1 MDRKSQ
7 LAGLGLFEARVPRYT
22 SYPTAPHFNT
32 AVGPDQTRSWLSHIP
47 QGGEISLYI
56 HVPFCRRLCWF
67 CACRT
72 QGTTSDDPV
81 VAYVDTL
88 LAELELL
95 RASLPGGV
103 TLSRLHWGGGTPTLL
118 PPASIRRLSAAIFDV
133 VPMAEN
139 GEFSVEIDPN
149 EIDEWRLAAL
159 AEAGMNRASIG
170 VQDFDPMI
178 QKTIGRDQSFEI
190 TQAAADAL
198 RAHGIRS
205 LNADILYGLPHQTPE
220 RISVSI
226 QKLLSLN
233 PDRIALYGYAHVPW
247 MARRQVMIPSDA
259 LPRPEERLQLFETA
273 RDLLVWDGYDEIGI
287 DHFARPDDGLAVAL
301 KAGRLR
307 RNFQGYTDDLA
318 TALVG
323 LGASA
328 ISRFPEGYAQNA
340 SGTSAYVKAVRE
352 GRFATSR
359 GHVFQGEDLAR
370 ARMIEALMCDFRID
384 AEEILRDYGL
394 SRAKLDGYFA
404 SVSKEFGEMVRVDA
418 DGLSIPVEGRP
429 LTRMI
434 ARCFDSYELAKAGH
448 SHAV

>member
-7 LAGLGLFEARVPRYT
+7 LAQLGLFEARVPRYT

-32 AVGPDQTRSWLSHIP
+32 AVGPDETRSWMSHIP

-149 EIDEWRLAAL
+149 EIDESRLAAL

-220 RISVSI
+220 RIAVSI

-259 LPRPEERLQLFETA
+259 LPRPEERLNLFETA

-359 GHVFQGEDLAR
+359 GHLFAGEDLAR

-384 AEEILRDYGL
+384 ADEIVRDYGL
-394 SRAKLDGYFA
+394 PRAKLDEYFA
-404 SVSKEFGEMVRVDA
+404 SVSKEFGKMVRVDA
-418 DGLSIPVEGRP
+418 DGLSIPVEARP